1 MIILYSH
8 HIKTKLEN
16 QFKYSVIILALLL
29 LFVNCEDREIMDVP
43 VDAQEIEIPIED
55 AGPRATYVSGNEIP
69 EIVRALALR
78 TNSSGGKGGD
88 LNAKIS
94 YNNANIYL
102 DSIMTVVN
110 EGENTNYTFNL
121 LLDGIPE
128 NQFYNLVVGKTPD
141 GALTEPYV
149 IGYEM
154 DPDDLDAFLGSDGD
168 FRNFRA
174 NYRYY
179 TFDSFFADSE

>member
-1 MIILYSH
+1 MDLPA
-8 HIKTKLEN
+8 E
-16 QFKYSVIILALLL
+16 A
-29 LFVNCEDREIMDVP
+29 RET
-43 VDAQEIEIPIED
+43 EIPLED
-55 AGPRATYVSGNEIP
+55 AGPKATYVSGNEIP
-69 EIVRALALR
+69 EIVRELVLR
-78 TNSSGGKGGD
+78 TNSSGGKGGN
-88 LNAKIS
+88 LNGKIS

-128 NQFYNLVVGKTPD
+128 NQFYNLVVGKTSD

-154 DPDDLDAFLGSDGD
+154 DPDDLDAFLENDGD

-179 TFDSFFADSE
+179 TFDSFFADSEQGMVGKAGDCGAAP